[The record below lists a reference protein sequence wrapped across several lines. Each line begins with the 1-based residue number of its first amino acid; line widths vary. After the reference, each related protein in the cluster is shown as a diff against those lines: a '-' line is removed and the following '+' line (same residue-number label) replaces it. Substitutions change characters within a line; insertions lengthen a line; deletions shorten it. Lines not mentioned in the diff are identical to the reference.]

1 MVAVQTAVK
10 IIGMEKNVTIAPM
23 VFMGGIVKLIV
34 VTAKIMLCVIK
45 CLDNAL
51 TDARINGRETN
62 VTFAVTI
69 FTVMIA
75 KLRVGSVKVM
85 TYVTI

>member
-1 MVAVQTAVK
+1 
-10 IIGMEKNVTIAPM
+10 
-23 VFMGGIVKLIV
+23 MGGIVKLIV

-62 VTFAVTI
+62 VTV
-69 FTVMIA
+69 
-75 KLRVGSVKVM
+75 SVKYLNNILRALYIFWFIKNEVNG
-85 TYVTI
+85 

>member
-1 MVAVQTAVK
+1 
-10 IIGMEKNVTIAPM
+10 M

-51 TDARINGRETN
+51 TDARINGRGTN
-62 VTFAVTI
+62 VTV
-69 FTVMIA
+69 
-75 KLRVGSVKVM
+75 SVKHLNNILRALYIFWFIKNEVNG
-85 TYVTI
+85 

>member
-1 MVAVQTAVK
+1 
-10 IIGMEKNVTIAPM
+10 M

-34 VTAKIMLCVIK
+34 VTAKIMCVIK

-62 VTFAVTI
+62 VTV
-69 FTVMIA
+69 
-75 KLRVGSVKVM
+75 SVK
-85 TYVTI
+85 YLNNILRAPYIFWLYKE

>member
-1 MVAVQTAVK
+1 
-10 IIGMEKNVTIAPM
+10 M

-62 VTFAVTI
+62 VTV
-69 FTVMIA
+69 
-75 KLRVGSVKVM
+75 SVK
-85 TYVTI
+85 YLNNILRAPYIFWLYKE

>member
-1 MVAVQTAVK
+1 MTFMLRTMYSIFFFQF
-10 IIGMEKNVTIAPM
+10 APM

-34 VTAKIMLCVIK
+34 VTAKIMCVIK

-62 VTFAVTI
+62 VTV
-69 FTVMIA
+69 
-75 KLRVGSVKVM
+75 SVK
-85 TYVTI
+85 YLNNILRALYIFWLYKE